1 MASTADSGIRDQ
13 LKRIRAQL
21 ADLRQRRAEAKKER
35 DAAKEAFAG
44 ANFTEDVKLTD
55 TSEFKAAEQA
65 VATVGDLDDEIAA
78 HQASELALLK
88 LLGDNESTGNGNG
101 NGAHAETLGGVDA
114 GAAGWNGHRLLAS
127 SEAYADARS
136 RGLFSSTGKFGT
148 IELGK
153 LANRDEALNFL
164 RSRSMAAELPAA
176 PAGPILSGSLGGAIQ
191 PDHRGIVQPNLMSL
205 SLLDMVPTG
214 TTDSNS
220 IEYVQVTA
228 IPGTSDV
235 VAEGSIKAQV
245 GLTLADA
252 TAPVRTIAGW
262 IKVQRAALDD
272 AAGLGSMLNML
283 LPFDVR
289 RKVLAQILNGNGTG
303 QNLTGI
309 YNTVGVGQ
317 AAAEADDNIADVILR
332 AITVIVLSDG
342 EPNFAALNPITWQ
355 NLLLMKNANGNYI
368 YGNPGQLPGGM
379 VAQTIWG
386 LVLTT
391 SRAVPATKPLVGD
404 SMGCSLLVRE
414 GVNVKTSDSDQD
426 DFVRNRV
433 TILAETRVAFPVWR
447 PSSFAIADL
456 AGVAGDESDE

>member
-1 MASTADSGIRDQ
+1 MPVADSGIRDQ
-13 LKRIRAQL
+13 LQRIREQL
-21 ADLRQRRAEAKKER
+21 ADLRSRLVAARKEQ
-35 DAAKEAFAG
+35 DAAKEAFGG
-44 ANFTEDVKLTD
+44 ANFAEDVKLTE

-65 VATVGDLDDEIAA
+65 VKKVGDLRDEIAS
-78 HQASELALLK
+78 HQDSEVALLR
-88 LLGDNESTGNGNG
+88 LLGESNGHDNG
-101 NGAHAETLGGVDA
+101 HAETLGA
-114 GAAGWNGHRLLAS
+114 AAQQGAAGWNGHRLLAGS
-127 SEAYADARS
+127 AAYTEARQ

-148 IELGK
+148 IELGQ
-153 LANRDEALNFL
+153 LANRDEALSFL
-164 RSRSMAAELPAA
+164 RSRSLAAELPTA
-176 PAGPILSGSLGGAIQ
+176 PPGPIGSGGMGGAIR
-191 PDHRGIVQPNLMSL
+191 PDYQGIVPPNLMSL
-205 SLLDMVPTG
+205 SLLDMIPAG

-220 IEYVQVTA
+220 VEYVQVIA
-228 IPGTSDV
+228 IPGHADV
-235 VAEGSIKAQV
+235 VAEGSIKPQS
-245 GLTLADA
+245 GLTLLDA
-252 TAPVRTIAGW
+252 SAPVRTIAGW

-272 AAGLGSMLNML
+272 TAGLGSMLNML

-289 RKVLAQILNGNGTG
+289 RKVLAQVLNGSGTG

-317 AAAEADDNIADVILR
+317 AAAEADDNIADVVLR

-368 YGNPGQLPGGM
+368 YGTPGQLPGGIA
-379 VAQTIWG
+379 AQTIWG

-391 SRAVPATKPLVGD
+391 SRAIPATKPLVGD

-433 TILAETRVAFPVWR
+433 TILAETRIAFPVWR

-456 AGVAGDESDE
+456 TGVVADEDNGD